1 MDQDILNREERRSGS
16 LEQRRSVPIEETLA
30 REDRRSYALSQDEL
44 ERRWKAVRERMAA
57 KGISHLV
64 VQSQQRYVGGYFR
77 WFTDFAG
84 QNYHITAVFPLDED
98 MTVIGHGA
106 PAPAKPITPPE
117 WALRGVKER
126 INTPAFPNVWWEDAW
141 DADKA
146 VEVIK
151 RRKPGTV
158 GLVGLGNM
166 SAALYENLKKGLQGV
181 TVVNATDLVDEVR
194 MVKSEEEIKLHRAA
208 AYLHEMSYEV
218 AKAAIRPGRTVG
230 EVIAEIR
237 HAQVLAGS
245 EEQQIHIAF
254 GQPGGVHYS
263 QVSWGNTVVR
273 RPFQDG
279 DVVNM
284 LIESSAAGGYWYD
297 MRRFLCIGKVPPEI
311 EEAYAVVKEAR
322 TILAANLK
330 PGTVPG
336 VALKASDEF
345 LKSKGCPPEA
355 RVAGHGQGLDLV
367 ERPVVR
373 YEETAKLEPGMVI
386 SLHPTATTRHASA
399 CIADTYVIGQS
410 GAVPLY
416 ANLFE
421 DDELAVVGRPF
432 NDQQQRPASLSGRFA
447 AGSLKQG
454 EPGPA
459 DSREKQAHRV

>member
-1 MDQDILNREERRSGS
+1 MVEAIL
-16 LEQRRSVPIEETLA
+16 T
-30 REDRRSYALSQDEL
+30 REDRRRYSLSQGEL

-64 VQSQQRYVGGYFR
+64 VQSQQRFVGGYFR
-77 WFTDFAG
+77 WFTDLPG
-84 QNYHITAVFPLDED
+84 NNYHITAVFPVDEE
-98 MTVIGHGA
+98 MTIIGHGA
-106 PAPAKPITPPE
+106 PAPATPITPPE

-141 DADKA
+141 DAEKA

-151 RRKPGTV
+151 RRKPNAV

-181 TVVNATDLVDEVR
+181 DVVNATDLVDEVR
-194 MVKSEEEIKLHRAA
+194 MVKSEEEIKLHREA

-218 AKAAIRPGRTVG
+218 AKKAIRPGRSVG
-230 EVIAEIR
+230 EVMEEIR

-245 EEQQIHIAF
+245 EEQQINIAF
-254 GQPGGVHYS
+254 GQPGGAHYAQS
-263 QVSWGNTVVR
+263 SWGNTSVR
-273 RPFQDG
+273 RPFREG

-297 MRRFLCIGKVPPEI
+297 LRRFVCIGRAPGELQD
-311 EEAYAVVKEAR
+311 AYAIVREAR
-322 TILAANLK
+322 KILAANLE
-330 PGTVPG
+330 PGTTPG

-373 YEETAKLEPGMVI
+373 YEETAKLQAGMVI
-386 SLHPTATTRHASA
+386 SLHPTASAIRATA
-399 CIADTYVIGQS
+399 CIADTYVIGKS

-416 ANLFE
+416 RNLF
-421 DDELAVVGRPF
+421 DDNELFVV
-432 NDQQQRPASLSGRFA
+432 S
-447 AGSLKQG
+447 
-454 EPGPA
+454 
-459 DSREKQAHRV
+459 

>member
-1 MDQDILNREERRSGS
+1 MDQEILNRQERRSS
-16 LEQRRSVPIEETLA
+16 SQEQSRPVAVEETLV
-30 REDRRSYALSQDEL
+30 REDRRRYSLSQGEL
-44 ERRWKAVRERMAA
+44 ERRWRAVRERMAA
-57 KGISHLV
+57 NGISHLV

-84 QNYHITAVFPLDED
+84 TNYHITAVFPLDED
-98 MTVIGHGA
+98 MTIIGHGA
-106 PAPAKPITPPE
+106 PSPAKPITPPE

-151 RRKPGTV
+151 RKKPGAV

-181 TVVNATDLVDEVR
+181 NVVNATDLVDEVR
-194 MVKSEEEIKLHRAA
+194 MVKSEEEIKLHREA

-218 AKAAIRPGRTVG
+218 AKRAIRPGRTVG
-230 EVIAEIR
+230 DVIAEIR

-254 GQPGGVHYS
+254 GQPGGAHYA

-273 RPFQDG
+273 RPFRDG

-297 MRRFLCIGKVPPEI
+297 LRRFVCVGKVPPEL
-311 EEAYAVVKEAR
+311 EEAHALVREAR
-322 TILAANLK
+322 AILAANLK
-330 PGTVPG
+330 PGTTPG
-336 VALKASDEF
+336 MALKASDEF
-345 LKSKGCPPEA
+345 LKSQGCPPEA

-367 ERPVVR
+367 ERPVIR

-386 SLHPTATTRHASA
+386 SLHPTATTKHASA
-399 CIADTYVIGQS
+399 CLADTYVIGDS

-416 ANLFE
+416 SNLWE
-421 DDELAVVGRPF
+421 DNELAVVPRAFPG
-432 NDQQQRPASLSGRFA
+432 QEQRAAALSTKP
-447 AGSLKQG
+447 KQG
-454 EPGPA
+454 SFKQVEPGPV
-459 DSREKQAHRV
+459 DSREIQARLV